1 MWCSVANILHLPFV
15 IMLTPPLQDVI
26 VQWSRHRIC
35 CFLISVA
42 LLLGTSSAPSWFL
55 LFARDHLFLSRLLGA
70 LRLFRRRLR
79 WSRRRQSQLD
89 LRGEWWFRDLFSWS
103 FISMSAPMV
112 SAPSWS
118 GDDQARWRKS
128 NRQPAS
134 TAILLPESGPQ
145 MRLFRCGLLSDY
157 LIRKIDSVSWS
168 RLFPYSNW
176 LSAKPG
182 SRQ

>member
-1 MWCSVANILHLPFV
+1 MCCSVANILHLPFV

-70 LRLFRRRLR
+70 LRLFRRRLQ

-118 GDDQARWRKS
+118 GDDQARCAGEKAIAS
-128 NRQPAS
+128 PPARQ
-134 TAILLPESGPQ
+134 
-145 MRLFRCGLLSDY
+145 FYYLSQVH
-157 LIRKIDSVSWS
+157 KW
-168 RLFPYSNW
+168 
-176 LSAKPG
+176 G
-182 SRQ
+182 SFAVDFCPTT